1 MKRFMNKRVAVVGA
15 VAGLVLGLSGAAFA
29 YWTSSG
35 GGNGSATTATAGN
48 SNVSVTGSEASPA
61 TMGPNIAPEAIT
73 LTITNPS
80 TNSQS
85 SYVTSVTASIDS
97 TDTTWNVGPP
107 DCAATDYQLQASS
120 SDALSAAGTANG
132 TQSVTVPVGA
142 ELAPGGQT
150 TATVYIGFV
159 DDTTNQTAC
168 EGQSVDLTYT
178 TA

>member
-120 SDALSAAGTANG
+120 SDALSAAATANG

-159 DDTTNQTAC
+159 DDATNQTAC